1 MRTWRHIVPVLCAVL
16 VLAAS
21 APPATFGV
29 PAAAP
34 EPELRIGLEAGGTLT
49 WELHAMHDLGLD
61 RRYGL
66 NLLLTR
72 YTTKAA
78 AELALRSRDIDVKVD
93 DWLFATRMR
102 SQEVAVQAVDAFSRA
117 VGGVVVRTG
126 GPVRGIGDLRGR
138 RLGVTSPGDK
148 SYLVLRAVA
157 ISEHAFDPERDSHV
171 ISASPLLL
179 DELFRRGDMD
189 AILQYWQFIP
199 ALLSTGRFRELV
211 STATL
216 VGRLVP
222 NAGVPLLVVVAT
234 DDVVRTRPGVVR
246 AFLRALR
253 ETKRALA
260 SRTDLWDAL
269 AGEGVLGIPD
279 PPLVNGVRVRYQRGL
294 PAGWTPATIAALQ
307 AVTAK
312 IVAVAGAGIVGA
324 SQMDPRAYN
333 VDLAGR

>member
-1 MRTWRHIVPVLCAVL
+1 VRARRRIVPALCAALML
-16 VLAAS
+16 VPL
-21 APPATFGV
+21 PATFGA

-34 EPELRIGLEAGGTLT
+34 QPELRIGLEAGGTLT

-72 YTTKAA
+72 YTTKPA
-78 AELALRSRDIDVKVD
+78 AELALRTRDIDVKVD

-117 VGGVVVRTG
+117 VGGVVVQTG
-126 GPVRGIGDLRGR
+126 GHIRSIGDLRGR
-138 RLGVTSPGDK
+138 RLGVTSLGDK

-157 ISEHAFDPERDSHV
+157 ITEYDFDPERDSHV

-179 DELFRRGDMD
+179 DELFRRGDID

-199 ALLSTGRFRELV
+199 GLLSTGHFRELV
-211 STATL
+211 STAKL
-216 VGRLVP
+216 AGRLAP
-222 NAGVPLLVVVAT
+222 NAGVPFLVVVAT
-234 DDVVRTRPGVVR
+234 DDVVRTRPGAVR

-253 ETKRALA
+253 ETKQALA
-260 SRTDLWDAL
+260 SRTELWDAL
-269 AGEGVLGIPD
+269 AGEGILGMPD
-279 PPLVNGVRVRYQRGL
+279 PPHANGVRMRYRSGL
-294 PAGWTPATIAALQ
+294 PGAWTPATIAALQ
-307 AVTAK
+307 TVTARL
-312 IVAVAGAGIVGA
+312 VAVAGAGIVGV

-333 VDLAGR
+333 VDLAAR